1 MKKIVYIGLSLMLM
15 FLGIFFSACDNGK
28 KISLSLNDNDL
39 SNGKI
44 ELYVGDDPK
53 EITVTINNYTSKID
67 QTLHVDIPGG
77 YAKKTDIKYLDGG
90 VARVYL
96 SAESVGSTTMR
107 ISTFDRYAY
116 IDVPLVVKESLKS
129 LTVKDGS
136 LFYTVKGGD
145 TYVKY
150 ASGNKAIFRFDD
162 QIFNETT
169 ESGVNFYYSYSN
181 GTEKELIVSDFGVT
195 EDSMLEFVGQNGSK
209 SYPVLDSIDIIAE
222 SKTDNTISTSFEIFV
237 IDDIN
242 TNNVA
247 IFKKDSNDEITQIP
261 TFIRNHTDLSRQ
273 KFRLRIPE
281 NVDVELSSLYGNYT
295 VNTEEIK
302 NESGALYLP
311 FTLQALATV
320 PDELIVTLTKKDF
333 SAHSTDL
340 KYPLN
345 SAEIP
350 SGMLVNDV
358 LSDLSLTLYNGR
370 NEGTAQ
376 NLSLQLYPENS
387 NNNNFEIETE
397 VFVNYGLPDQT
408 LVSADD
414 LKDILGIKCGTKDL
428 LSESLSADDSLENI
442 KIWISQLTEG
452 YEDLTIKF
460 TCETV
465 IDGQTYEVSST
476 VNISVKEGADTFSI
490 NRESGYQ
497 IDALTNQVVLYAEVG
512 KKNLIFDDFVVT
524 SKNQNVKPENID
536 ISDMRFVA
544 DVESMNICSI
554 SQVYDDGYKAEIN
567 IYAKKVGTATYKI
580 ELASGATTTFKV
592 CVVDLF
598 DPEKDLSVYQT
609 KSDRKNIA
617 QLKYT
622 PDGNIKSVVIKNSNY
637 SDTNKSS
644 EYVTFATSVNATP
657 VAYEWQTPEFDNNNF
672 DVVPN
677 NNTQELKISGRDLI
691 PDPKEITLKLNYKKV
706 DGFKLVDAETYDYT
720 LSVSYV
726 ATIESFE
733 ISANTNVVYPK
744 DKVGYHGESKELH
757 KAKIEIDIEPSSY
770 FEDKIDKIKPNI
782 KWSFS
787 GSYMTNFI
795 TSTQVGSIYTID
807 EYGEF
812 DSDELTFTYTG
823 DDSQNLSPELYIYAE
838 YEEYGTIHY
847 SYLSLSLEDYITVN
861 QISFKN
867 VTAEIYLDP
876 THKEF
881 SLYPVVYPENA
892 NDKTYAVIY
901 EGENGSYI
909 DIDILDDG
917 ERIKLQYTGSAG
929 GDGILRIIPITAYTE
944 ENSYTYSRELKVKIA
959 DGSKDHPLKIST
971 AEELLAINNS
981 DSLTKHYE
989 IYGEIDLGYKPFVPF
1004 GTFSGSI
1011 TGNDEYSKISGINIS
1026 NTFNNCAGLFTEIA
1040 EGATISNLQLEGK
1053 VTLQNITNTNVGVLC
1068 GINKGTITNVNL
1080 QYTND
1085 SNKINLANSDDN
1097 GFGCLVGIN
1106 EGTIQCL
1113 EKDNPKNTAFV
1124 EMSKVSPLEISGTGY
1139 IGGVAG
1145 INKGTIEF
1153 DRNGEEVVYN
1163 NYGISVYVNFNVS
1176 SSCGGVVGYNNDGTI
1191 SGLLA
1196 TGRIKTDSGV
1206 KSYSAGIAGASTK
1219 GSIESCTSRV
1229 FVRSNQVLAGLCA
1242 RVAGTTIKY
1251 CNVEAIYD
1259 GTSSDVIT
1267 NAQLVLDFNGTLITG
1282 NLNPLFIG
1290 TESADSTNNDYYSWN
1305 SNISN
1310 ILACNQNNEYVKE
1323 SGELY
1328 YKLPEGK
1335 YGDDPSKFRSEAV
1348 GTLKLEYENEL
1359 LFVYK
1364 AKNKTE
1370 NVFDN
1375 DGKEVL
1381 RDNQSLIN
1389 DCNYHD
1395 SPFKI
1400 KAVDENDIFKN
1411 NLIFESKNPNVLSIG
1426 NNGQFI
1432 VHDSG
1437 KAVVVI
1443 KSLLN
1448 ASQYVEGT
1456 VYVTPKVDG
1465 YALYVGSDKNSYP
1478 VSSGSKIVVFE
1489 NKTVELYSKLTA
1501 NPVKV
1506 EDKGIDIELIDPDS
1520 DFVKVILEPKTKDK
1534 NFININTLSQ
1544 THIISAGKDLGETKI
1559 DIEIQY
1565 ENGSYTKY
1573 ITEKV
1578 KNNFS
1583 VDGIFDLSAELQKGI
1598 TAIDFSDNNKIVYPE
1613 STPNINAVIETNDDL
1628 SKFKIGESFTITLYD
1643 DNDRSKVFDTYYS
1656 EEDDYIYF
1664 IIDKDL
1670 PEIVLKLTYT
1680 KDGDTQVQYNFVAE
1694 LLNKSYNTTFALVF
1708 ESDSPLNPVTN
1719 TYYLT
1724 FNEQPI
1730 SSIVVNAFS
1739 QKETAQK
1746 ENVSIIEPGETNY
1759 YLEVFVDPYYSNY
1772 DYIDITNDEENYTNV
1787 NYVLFSAEYDYE
1799 YAFIPNGIRIFKP
1812 AEENAVVHKLKIT
1825 MSSEAVNNSSMT
1837 LNINAYERLNSEPVY
1852 TTSRTL
1858 LVKQLAQVKVS
1869 IPNKTE
1875 EQIYVAQ
1882 GVKYLLEVNTGKYT
1896 KDQVVVF
1903 VDKNDQARVVKQ
1915 NDMYYLEV
1923 FNSAK
1928 PGTDFNIK
1936 SYGFS
1941 QVDGE
1946 TVQSLTYSLPVTV
1959 VDVVVQ
1965 GDKIQTDFDYFK
1977 TFVGAEEDFIS
1988 KMLEGIKLE
1997 YNSSIVAVRE
2007 SIKEFYKGIKDK
2019 ATVTV
2024 EALNSQTG
2032 LYNQIT
2038 LDIGG
2043 VSSYI
2048 CEYFELYNK
2057 SGSWIFKSK
2066 KIIPNK
2072 DMYRFRIDF
2081 RYNYSGGK
2089 ITCDR
2094 SGTLSSITKYAEVE
2108 SNSSMENPFPIYTV
2122 EEFMAMKDGFHYIL
2136 LSDLTLPSPSSTNP
2150 FSPIKAQVASF
2161 NGNNHK
2167 IYLNTYRLSEI
2178 KEEESAVG
2186 QIDYAG
2192 LFETVGEK
2200 AVIKNV
2206 NLVIKGTINIS
2217 IEKASSSSTYVGL
2230 IAGKNSGS
2238 ITNCKVLGED
2248 GSRVN
2253 VNIIDIAESLTVNYV
2268 AGLVGQN
2275 EGYITN
2281 SNVEAYISS
2290 NTNLAGLVGIN
2301 SGHISA
2307 SYVKN
2312 AYIRNLSSGVNA
2324 TNKTAGFVLENSGYI
2339 YTSYSAGTNNNY
2351 SFYADSTLS
2360 QVAGVQEASGFVFYN
2375 KKTIKDCYSDIP
2387 TYAQSTTAGF
2397 VCINT
2402 GDISNSFTT
2411 SKLKDNSQA
2420 SFYFYATNQ
2429 GKISKCYF
2437 AKDINTGIFEYP
2449 KLEDSVLK
2457 GLATQDFAESTLFD
2471 QYSIAQQDETNK
2483 RNYVWFYA
2491 SNDMGRVQP
2500 DTEFN
2505 IKGEKYFVPNRPQ
2518 LVSAN
2523 IELTGRLELDSI
2535 IIDEKTNEERH
2546 IYKVSSGY
2554 PAEGTEFNPY
2564 IIANASDLERYVY
2577 NSAIRST
2584 DRQLYTFSNFRV
2596 INNIVYGENNTSTN
2610 SSLYKVALCGE
2621 FDGNNLTISNYS
2633 INTNEVL
2640 TNAGFFAQVGGK
2652 IRGSVKSAVFSPKY
2666 LNCPNANIVG
2676 TVAGTVNNGAVM
2688 NVSVVSGQVVIGKNI
2703 AGGAIGRVVENSK
2716 IMDVSSDASVSVP
2729 TLTNNYDEN
2738 ILYSYLTNRISSVS
2752 YAGGI
2757 IGILSGENCSAQY
2770 LTVTKPITV
2779 IGKVIGTIAGGV
2791 VDGAKLSNTDVTI
2804 SKDYNL
2810 KAYGYGG
2817 YLVGHNAGKI
2827 ENCKVSPDGEIA
2839 ESFNVK
2845 PIVAK
2850 AVGGICGIM
2859 QTGAIIDTCEMNA
2872 DIISTKISTVGGA
2885 VGFVSLTELNPSS
2898 EDIDTKIKNIT
2909 INGNVKGALSVGGL
2923 IGRVSH
2929 YNSSTKELLDKE
2941 EEGLKDKLSQLTL
2954 ELITIEN
2961 EYIEVNNKAIYT
2973 EDYDNYGIVGGL
2985 IGTTLTGDMDF
2996 HIGTINIKT
3005 SLKLNIYSLDKE
3017 LNTIKYAIDYIF
3029 GYMVDSIPRP
3039 EVNTDNVNVSKST
3052 PRTEFIKNND
3062 IVDEDQIINLN

>member
-136 LFYTVKGGD
+136 IFYTVKGGD

-181 GTEKELIVSDFGVT
+181 GTEKELIVSDFRVT
-195 EDSMLEFVGQNGSK
+195 EDSILEFVGQNGSK

-222 SKTDNTISTSFEIFV
+222 SKTDNTISTSFEISV

-302 NESGALYLP
+302 NESGVLYLP

-387 NNNNFEIETE
+387 NNNNFEIKTE
-397 VFVNYGLPDQT
+397 VFVNQE
-408 LVSADD
+408 LVEPEE
-414 LKDILGIKCGTKDL
+414 LTNILGIKCGTKDL
-428 LSESLSADDSLENI
+428 LSENLSADDSLENI

-465 IDGQTYEVSST
+465 VDGQTYEVSST

-490 NRESGYQ
+490 NPESGYQ
-497 IDALTNQVVLYAEVG
+497 IDTFTHQVVLYAEVG
-512 KKNLIFDDFVVT
+512 KETSFDDFVVT
-524 SKNQNVKPENID
+524 SKNQNVNPDNID
-536 ISDMRFVA
+536 ISEMRFVA

-554 SQVYDDGYKAEIN
+554 SQVYDDGYKAEIK
-567 IYAKKVGTATYKI
+567 IDAKKVGTATYKI

-617 QLKYT
+617 QLEYT

-637 SDTNKSS
+637 SGTDTSS

-677 NNTQELKISGRDLI
+677 NNTQELKIAGKDLI
-691 PDPKEITLKLNYKKV
+691 PDPKEITLKLKYKEV
-706 DGFKLVDAETYDYT
+706 DDFKLVDSAETYDYT

-757 KAKIEIDIEPSSY
+757 KAKISIDIEPPY
-770 FEDKIDKIKPNI
+770 FKDQIDKIKPNI

-812 DSDELTFTYTG
+812 DSNELTFTYTG

-901 EGENGSYI
+901 ESQKGSSYI

-929 GDGILRIIPITAYTE
+929 GEGILRIIPITAYTE
-944 ENSYTYSRELKVKIA
+944 ENSYTYSRELKVTIA
-959 DGSKDHPLKIST
+959 DGSKGNPLKIST

-1011 TGNDEYSKISGINIS
+1011 KGNDEYSKISGIYIS

-1085 SNKINLANSDDN
+1085 SNKINLANSVYY
-1097 GFGCLVGIN
+1097 GFGCLVGKN
-1106 EGTIQCL
+1106 EGIIQCL
-1113 EKDNPKNTAFV
+1113 EEKELKNTAFV

-1139 IGGVAG
+1139 IGGVVG
-1145 INKGTIEF
+1145 INIGTIEF
-1153 DRNGEEVVYN
+1153 DRDGEKVVYN

-1176 SSCGGVVGYNNDGTI
+1176 SSCGGVAGYNDDGTI

-1206 KSYSAGIAGASTK
+1206 ESYSAGIAGASTK
-1219 GSIESCTSRV
+1219 GSIENCTSRV

-1242 RVAGTTIKY
+1242 RVNDTTIKY

-1267 NAQLVLDFNGTLITG
+1267 NAQLVLDYNGILDTT
-1282 NLNPLFIG
+1282 NLNPLFNG
-1290 TESADSTNNDYYSWN
+1290 DPGDNSGNDYYSWN

-1310 ILACNQNNEYVKE
+1310 ILAYNLLTKEYVDE
-1323 SGELY
+1323 SGKLNYELPTD
-1328 YKLPEGK
+1328 PEKRGVD
-1335 YGDDPSKFRSEAV
+1335 GSKFRSEAV

-1389 DCNYHD
+1389 YKNYQK

-1400 KAVDENDIFKN
+1400 EAVDDIFKN

-1448 ASQYVEGT
+1448 AQQYVEGT

-1506 EDKGIDIELIDPDS
+1506 EDKGIDIELIDPDP

-1613 STPNINAVIETNDDL
+1613 STPNINAVIETNDL
-1628 SKFKIGESFTITLYD
+1628 SEFKIGESFTITLYD
-1643 DNDRSKVFDTYYS
+1643 DNDRSKVFKTHYS

-1664 IIDKDL
+1664 IDKDL
-1670 PEIVLKLTYT
+1670 DKIVLQLTYT

-1708 ESDSPLNPVTN
+1708 ESDSDLNPVTN

-1739 QKETAQK
+1739 DKDQK

-1787 NYVLFSAEYDYE
+1787 NYVLFSAEDEHE

-1875 EQIYVAQ
+1875 GQIYVAQ

-1896 KDQVVVF
+1896 KDQVAVF

-1928 PGTDFNIK
+1928 PCTEFNIK

-2007 SIKEFYKGIKDK
+2007 SIEEFYEGIKDK

-2038 LDIGG
+2038 LNEDG

-2048 CEYFELYNK
+2048 CEYFELYK
-2057 SGSWIFKSK
+2057 KDSWIFKSK

-2081 RYNYSGGK
+2081 RYGYSSGK
-2089 ITCDR
+2089 LTCDR

-2457 GLATQDFAESTLFD
+2457 GLAIQDFADSTLFD

-2839 ESFNVK
+2839 ESFNIK

-2898 EDIDTKIKNIT
+2898 NDIDTQIKNVT

-2954 ELITIEN
+2954 ESITIEN

-2985 IGTTLTGDMDF
+2985 IGTTLTKEMVLTVSGISMDS
-2996 HIGTINIKT
+2996 T
-3005 SLKLNIYSLDKE
+3005 LKLNVYSLDKD

-3029 GYMVDSIPRP
+3029 GYMDSKKKPPVDYKGTIPKP
-3039 EVNTDNVNVSKST
+3039 T
-3052 PRTEFIKNND
+3052 PYTKFIKNDD
-3062 IVDEDQIINLN
+3062 ILEEKAIDLNN